1 MTLSVL
7 QRRHGLDP
15 SHLVFFIRHRS
26 QAFRTRLRMPST
38 LSCVEAGFGESDR
51 RLDVGEMGDMV
62 IDYVERLYQ
71 DQNLRRIAK
80 RRWGLFMFLRQLK
93 RDDQPLVSG
102 CA

>member
-51 RLDVGEMGDMV
+51 WLDVGETGDMV
-62 IDYVERLYQ
+62 IDYG
-71 DQNLRRIAK
+71 K
-80 RRWGLFMFLRQLK
+80 K
-93 RDDQPLVSG
+93 
-102 CA
+102 CTKTKT